1 MTELASLDAT
11 AQAELVRSGEASP
24 AELVDAAI
32 ERIEALDPHLNAI
45 VTPLYDK
52 AREAA
57 ASELPDGPFR
67 GVPMLLKDLA
77 CHSAGDPM
85 YEGMGFLRE
94 VGWVE
99 HEDTVLARRFRQA
112 GFVFCGKTSTP
123 ELGILST
130 TEPAA
135 FGPTRNPWSLDHS
148 TGGSSGG
155 SAAAVAAGLVP
166 LAHASDG
173 GGSIRIPASA
183 CGLVGLKPSR
193 GRTPLGDDFG
203 DVMAGLVNEHVLTRS
218 VRDTAA
224 VLDAVAG
231 LAPGDPYTAPTPQ
244 RPFLDEVGAD
254 TGRLRIGIRTATP
267 GRQIETHP
275 DCLAAAHETAKL
287 LESLGHTVEE
297 AELPFFDAEDL
308 VPQFLTRWSG
318 GVAWSLDYW
327 SRKTGR
333 EIRAE
338 DVEPCT
344 WALAEMGRTHSAA
357 DLLSAIERHQV
368 LGIQIA
374 QWYES
379 GFDLLLTPTMA
390 VPPPP
395 IGSFDHPPDQPLLP
409 IAVAT
414 PMAIFT
420 SGLNM
425 TGLPAISLPLH
436 TGADGLPIGSQLV
449 APYGREDVLL
459 RVAAQLEQAAP
470 WADRRPPVF
479 AAEGAASA

>member
-1 MTELASLDAT
+1 MDAT
-11 AQAELVRSGEASP
+11 AQAELVRTGEASP

-32 ERIEALDPHLNAI
+32 ARIEALDPQLNAVI
-45 VTPLYDK
+45 TPLFEK

-57 ASELPDGPFR
+57 AGELPDGPFR
-67 GVPMLLKDLA
+67 GVPMLLKDLL

-85 YEGMGFLRE
+85 YEGMAFLRDA
-94 VGWVE
+94 GWLE

-112 GFVFCGKTSTP
+112 GFVFCGKTNTP
-123 ELGILST
+123 ELGILPT

-135 FGPTRNPWSLDHS
+135 FGPSRNPWNVDHS

-155 SAAAVAAGLVP
+155 SAAAVASGMVP
-166 LAHASDG
+166 LAHANDG

-193 GRTPLGDDFG
+193 GRTPQGDDFG
-203 DVMAGLVNEHVLTRS
+203 DVMTGLVNEHVLTRS

-231 LAPGDPYTAPTPQ
+231 LAPGDPYTAPAPL
-244 RPFLDEVGAD
+244 RPYADEVGVMGSRPP
-254 TGRLRIGIRTATP
+254 TLRIGIRTAPP
-267 GRQIETHP
+267 GRQVPLDPACAE
-275 DCLAAAHETAKL
+275 AAEATGLL
-287 LESLGHTVEE
+287 LEELGHTVEPV
-297 AELPFFDAEDL
+297 ELPFFDVDDL
-308 VPQFLTRWSG
+308 VQHFLVRWSG
-318 GVAWSLDYW
+318 GVAWNIAYW
-327 SRKTGR
+327 ERKTGR
-333 EIRAE
+333 TCREE

-344 WALAEMGRTHSAA
+344 WALAEMGRGHSAA
-357 DLLSAIERHQV
+357 DYLSAVERHQV

-374 QWYES
+374 QWYAS

-395 IGSFDHPPDQPLLP
+395 LGSFEHPPDQPLLP
-409 IAVAT
+409 VAVAT

-436 TGADGLPIGSQLV
+436 WSDDGLPIGSQLV
-449 APYGREDVLL
+449 APYGREDVLI
-459 RVAAQLEQAAP
+459 RVAAQLEQARP

-479 AAEGAASA
+479 AEGAAA